1 MKIEHNEQEKRG
13 TFFIDEAGK
22 KVAQMTYALEDGKM
36 VIDHTM
42 VDESIRGNDIGA
54 QLVSEGVKYARDK
67 GIKILPVCTYAKK
80 VLEEN
85 KEYEDVLA
93 SY

>member
-22 KVAQMTYALEDGKM
+22 KVAQMTYALEDAKM

-42 VDESIRGNDIGA
+42 VDESMRGNDIGA
-54 QLVSEGVKYARDK
+54 QLVNEGVKFAREN
-67 GIKILPVCTYAKK
+67 GMKIIPVCTYARKLMEK
-80 VLEEN
+80 SN
-85 KEYEDVLA
+85 DYEDVLSA
-93 SY
+93 H